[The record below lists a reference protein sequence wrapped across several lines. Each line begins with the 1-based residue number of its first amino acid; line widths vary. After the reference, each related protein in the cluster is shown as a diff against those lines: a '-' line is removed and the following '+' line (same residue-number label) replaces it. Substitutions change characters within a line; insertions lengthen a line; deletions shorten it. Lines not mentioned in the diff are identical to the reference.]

1 MAESNQM
8 QWNLGGWLG
17 GQLGG
22 SVWMLVAGLLSFF
35 ENPIAATTVI
45 ALFAVANLIGIIMW
59 LRRKRLSPYAAIQ
72 MLLPVLGVFGLAAVF
87 VLDRAGVYETIQI
100 GGTIS
105 AQATYATIVL
115 VVAALMLIFY
125 FRFGRKSAKKGE
137 AA

>member
-1 MAESNQM
+1 MTESNQI

-22 SVWMLVAGLLSFF
+22 SVWMLVAGLLSFS
-35 ENPIAATTVI
+35 EDPIAATTVI
-45 ALFAVANLIGIIMW
+45 VFFALANLIGTMLW
-59 LRRKRLSPYAAIQ
+59 RRRERLSPYAAIEL
-72 MLLPVLGVFGLAAVF
+72 LLPVRGVS
-87 VLDRAGVYETIQI
+87 EKIQI

-105 AQATYATIVL
+105 ARATYATIVL

-125 FRFGRKSAKKGE
+125 FRFGRKSEKKDE

>member
-1 MAESNQM
+1 MTELNHM

-35 ENPIAATTVI
+35 ENPIAAKTVI
-45 ALFAVANLIGIIMW
+45 ALFAVANLIGIMMW

-105 AQATYATIVL
+105 ARATYVAIVL
-115 VVAALMLIFY
+115 IVAALMLIFY
-125 FRFGRKSAKKGE
+125 FRFGRRSEKNDE
-137 AA
+137 AV

>member
-1 MAESNQM
+1 MTESNQM

-22 SVWMLVAGLLSFF
+22 SVWMLVAGLLSFS
-35 ENPIAATTVI
+35 EDPIAAATVI
-45 ALFAVANLIGIIMW
+45 VLFALANLIGTMLW
-59 LRRKRLSPYAAIQ
+59 RRRERLSPYAAIQ

-105 AQATYATIVL
+105 ARATYAAIVL

-125 FRFGRKSAKKGE
+125 FRFGRRSEQKDE

>member
-1 MAESNQM
+1 M

-22 SVWMLVAGLLSFF
+22 SVWMLVAGLLSLS
-35 ENPIAATTVI
+35 EDPIAAATVI
-45 ALFAVANLIGIIMW
+45 VLFVLANFIGTMLW
-59 LRRKRLSPYAAIQ
+59 RRRDRLSPYAAIQ
-72 MLLPVLGVFGLAAVF
+72 LLLPVLGVSGLAAVF
-87 VLDRAGVYETIQI
+87 VLDRAEVYETIQI

-105 AQATYATIVL
+105 ARATYATIVL

-125 FRFGRKSAKKGE
+125 FRFGRKSEKKDE